1 MGDPIQRDV
10 TTRDLRFF
18 GLTVG
23 AIFGMIGMWPLLLRR
38 EDARWW
44 AITLS
49 GLLMVP
55 ALAFPKA
62 LRPAFRGWMAI
73 GRILGWINTRLIL
86 GALFYT
92 LFLLT
97 GVMLR
102 LLGKDPMHRRFEP
115 DAKTYRVPSR
125 SRPATHMKHQF

>member
-1 MGDPIQRDV
+1 MVDPMQRDV
-10 TTRDLRFF
+10 TIRDLRFF

-23 AIFGMIGMWPLLLRR
+23 GIFGTIGMWPTVLRS
-38 EDARWW
+38 EDPRWW

-49 GLLMVP
+49 GLLMIP

-62 LRPAFRGWMAI
+62 LQPAFRGWMAI
-73 GRILGWINTRLIL
+73 GQILGWINTRLIL

-92 LFLLT
+92 IFLLIGLT
-97 GVMLR
+97 LR

-115 DAKTYRVPSR
+115 DAKTYRVPCR